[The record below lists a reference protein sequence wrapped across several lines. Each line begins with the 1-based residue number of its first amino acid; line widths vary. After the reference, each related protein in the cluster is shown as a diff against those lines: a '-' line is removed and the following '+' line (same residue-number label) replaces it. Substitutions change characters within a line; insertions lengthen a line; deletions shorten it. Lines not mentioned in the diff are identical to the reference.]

1 MTQVVTELRAAVAG
15 LSQDLLAFAIHAVEA
30 IVVALVAVLV
40 ARAVRGRVLAG
51 LPRAGVDPNLATLA
65 SNGVVVGV
73 YALAGTLVVSLLGGD
88 WTSAVT
94 ILSAGTVVLTLALQD
109 VLRGFVAGVYLLV
122 ERPFAIG
129 DRIKVRD
136 VEGTVEAIDLRTTIL
151 RSEGAGTVV
160 VPNATVFGEILTN
173 RSVGHL
179 LRTTVRLSNLP
190 AESGD
195 PLSAIEEAVSGLPG
209 LVGAPRLDEVTA
221 DTEGLTV
228 AVSVAH
234 APGTEVAPALA
245 ARLRERFPA
254 AAVSVSR
261 SPA

>member
-1 MTQVVTELRAAVAG
+1 VTSIVTDLVTALEGFSDDLIAFTVHAIEAV
-15 LSQDLLAFAIHAVEA
+15 
-30 IVVALVAVLV
+30 VVALVAILLARLLRQRV
-40 ARAVRGRVLAG
+40 AAG
-51 LPRAGVDPNLATLA
+51 LLRARVDPHDATLV

-73 YALAGTLVVSLLGGD
+73 YAVAATLVISLIGGN

-94 ILSAGTVVLTLALQD
+94 ILSAGTVALTLALQD
-109 VLRGFVAGVYLLV
+109 VLRGFVAGVYLLL

-151 RSEGAGTVV
+151 RGEGAGIVV
-160 VPNATVFGEILTN
+160 VPNATVFAEILTN
-173 RSVGHL
+173 RSLGHQ
-179 LRTTVRLSNLP
+179 LRTTARLSMLP
-190 AESGD
+190 TAGAD
-195 PLSAIEEAVSGLPG
+195 PFPGIEEAVAGLPG
-209 LVGAPRLDEVTA
+209 VVGVPRLDEVTA
-221 DTEGLTV
+221 DADGLAV

-234 APGTEVAPALA
+234 AADTEIAPALA

-254 AAVSVSR
+254 AAVSVVR